1 MTFLERG
8 RRFLYFWLP
17 IIGGPIAALIFFAI
31 GYWLDPFSLKE
42 EKGVAAF
49 FVSVLGL
56 LIGQWWATVVEIQ
69 KSTTNS
75 EKVYDAIKNYLHVT
89 PVGSPEEAMRYIA
102 DRLPAL
108 REVQNTRLNIPDE
121 VERSNEKLY
130 ESDIFDRLI
139 REIPWYCKQ
148 DLIWKDIGD
157 NQALPLFRKL
167 RGEAAGE
174 KSSKYKYK
182 LLAHVEPQMN
192 FILLEY
198 RDGAKEVLFNWDFR
212 SAGQDPTVLI
222 SRDRQIVEMFAI
234 HYTMLWRRAAED
246 HDNQL
251 IKSTSTT

>member
-1 MTFLERG
+1 MTFLER
-8 RRFLYFWLP
+8 RRRLLYFWLP
-17 IIGGPIAALIFFAI
+17 IVGGPIAALILFAI
-31 GYWLDPFSLKE
+31 GYGLDPFSLKE

-49 FVSVLGL
+49 FGSILGL
-56 LIGQWWATVVEIQ
+56 LIGQWWATVVEVQ
-69 KSTTNS
+69 KGTANS
-75 EKVYDAIKNYLHVT
+75 EKIYAAIKDYLHVT
-89 PVGSPEEAMRYIA
+89 PVGSPEEALRYIA
-102 DRLPAL
+102 DRIPAL
-108 REVQNTRLNIPDE
+108 REVQNTRLNVPDE

-130 ESDIFDRLI
+130 ESDIFERLI
-139 REIPWYCKQ
+139 REIPWYCKR

-157 NQALPLFRKL
+157 SQALRLFRKL

-174 KSSKYKYK
+174 KPSKYKYR
-182 LLAHVEPQMN
+182 LLSHVEPQMN

-234 HYTMLWRRAAED
+234 HFTMLWRRAAED

-251 IKSTSTT
+251 TRSTSTT